1 MNRKQFFPLALALS
15 FATGAAAQN
24 IANQDIT
31 IGVTLGTTG
40 AGASFGPS
48 YKNAFQL
55 MPKTI
60 GGHPVKFI
68 TYEDNADG
76 TKASNNARRLVTED
90 KVDALMGSVSLL
102 STTEVAEIAY
112 DLKTP
117 LLAIAPL
124 AVTYNK
130 LEWVFVLPQRPGL
143 MMSAVVEHMRANA
156 VKRVAYIGFSDAWG
170 DFILNAA
177 DNVGW
182 NAAGIEMV
190 DIERYARTDTSV
202 TAQANKLLA
211 ARPDAIL
218 VGASGALSALPHTAL
233 VVRGYN
239 KQIYHNHGTVSREFI
254 KAGGKVVEGAIAPSG
269 PLVVAEDLPEDNPI
283 KPVAVDFV
291 KRYEQTFGEGS
302 RNAFSGYAYDGFLL
316 LNAAVPVAMQTAKP
330 GTPEFRRALRNA
342 LENVHNVVGT
352 HGVYNMTAKDHSGLD
367 NRARVLVRVEN
378 GDWRLVK

>member
-1 MNRKQFFPLALALS
+1 MNRKQFLPLALAVS
-15 FATGAAAQN
+15 FATSVAA
-24 IANQDIT
+24 QDIT
-31 IGVTLGTTG
+31 IGVTMGTTG
-40 AGASFGPS
+40 ASASFGVS

-60 GGHPVKFI
+60 GSQPVKFI
-68 TYEDNADG
+68 IYEDDADA
-76 TKASNNARRLVTED
+76 TKAANNARRLVTED

-102 STTEVAEIAY
+102 TTTQVAQIAY

-117 LLAIAPL
+117 LMALAPVAI
-124 AVTYNK
+124 TYAQ
-130 LEWVFVLPQRPGL
+130 LEWVFVLPQRPSL
-143 MMSAVVEHMRANA
+143 MMSAVVEHMQTNA
-156 VKRVAYIGFSDAWG
+156 VKRVGYIGFSDAWG

-177 DNVGW
+177 DNAGW
-182 NAAGIEMV
+182 NAAGIEVV

-202 TAQANKLLA
+202 TAQVNKLLA
-211 ARPDAIL
+211 ANPDAIL

-239 KQIYHNHGTVSREFI
+239 KQIYHNHGTVNREFI
-254 KAGGKVVEGAIAPSG
+254 KVGGKVVEGAIAASG

-283 KPVAVDFV
+283 KPVALDFIE
-291 KRYEQTFGEGS
+291 RYEQTFGEGS
-302 RNAFSGYAYDGFLL
+302 RNAFSGYSYDGYLL
-316 LNAAVPVAMQTAKP
+316 LNAAVPVAMQSAKP
-330 GTPEFRRALRNA
+330 GTPQFRQALRDA

-367 NRARVLVRVEN
+367 SRARVLVRVEN

>member
-1 MNRKQFFPLALALS
+1 MNRKQFLPLALAVS
-15 FATGAAAQN
+15 FATSVAA
-24 IANQDIT
+24 QDIT
-31 IGVTLGTTG
+31 IGVTMGTTG
-40 AGASFGPS
+40 ASASFGVA

-60 GGHPVKFI
+60 GGQPVKFI
-68 TYEDNADG
+68 IYEDDADA
-76 TKASNNARRLVTED
+76 TKAANNARRLVTED

-102 STTEVAEIAY
+102 TTTQVAQIAY

-117 LLAIAPL
+117 LMALAPVAI
-124 AVTYNK
+124 TYAQ
-130 LEWVFVLPQRPGL
+130 LEWVFVLPQRPSL
-143 MMSAVVEHMRANA
+143 MMSAVVEHMRSNA
-156 VKRVAYIGFSDAWG
+156 VKRVGYIGFSDAWG

-177 DNVGW
+177 DNAGW
-182 NAAGIEMV
+182 NAAGIEVV

-202 TAQANKLLA
+202 TAQVNKLLA
-211 ARPDAIL
+211 ANLDAIL

-239 KQIYHNHGTVSREFI
+239 KQIYHNHGTVNREFI
-254 KAGGKVVEGAIAPSG
+254 KVGGKVVEGAIAPSG
-269 PLVVAEDLPEDNPI
+269 PLVVAEDLAEDNPI
-283 KPVAVDFV
+283 KPVALDFI

-302 RNAFSGYAYDGFLL
+302 RNAFSGYSYDGYLL
-316 LNAAVPVAMQTAKP
+316 LNAAVPVAMQSAKP
-330 GTPEFRRALRNA
+330 GTPQFRQALRDA

-378 GDWRLVK
+378 GDWRLVR

>member
-1 MNRKQFFPLALALS
+1 M
-15 FATGAAAQN
+15 
-24 IANQDIT
+24 
-31 IGVTLGTTG
+31 GTTG
-40 AGASFGPS
+40 ASAPFGVS

-60 GGHPVKFI
+60 GGQPVKFI
-68 TYEDNADG
+68 IYEDDADA
-76 TKASNNARRLVTED
+76 TKAANNARRLVTED

-102 STTEVAEIAY
+102 TTTQVAQIAS

-117 LLAIAPL
+117 LMALAPVAI
-124 AVTYNK
+124 TYAQ
-130 LEWVFVLPQRPGL
+130 LEWVFVLPQRPWL
-143 MMSAVVEHMRANA
+143 MMSAVVEHMRTNA
-156 VKRVAYIGFSDAWG
+156 VKRVGYIGFSDAWG

-177 DNVGW
+177 DNAGW
-182 NAAGIEMV
+182 NAAGIEVV

-202 TAQANKLLA
+202 TAQVNKLLA
-211 ARPDAIL
+211 AHPDAIL

-239 KQIYHNHGTVSREFI
+239 KQIYHNHGTVNREFI

-283 KPVAVDFV
+283 KPVALEFI

-302 RNAFSGYAYDGFLL
+302 RNAFSGYSYDGYLV
-316 LNAAVPVAMQTAKP
+316 LNAAVPVAMQSAKP
-330 GTPEFRRALRNA
+330 GTPQFRQALRDA